1 VRIVGLFA
9 SVPAALVRRT
19 RGEKEEGWEGRG
31 GEGRELAQSNGKAQ
45 MERERDVRDRPPMD
59 AKKAEDGKMKRR
71 RRFPSSVPTYKLGGL
86 DHIFHDFVSWS
97 QKKRLKYA

>member
-1 VRIVGLFA
+1 
-9 SVPAALVRRT
+9 LVRRT

-31 GEGRELAQSNGKAQ
+31 EDSPKA
-45 MERERDVRDRPPMD
+45 MARHKWRERDVRDRPPMD

-97 QKKRLKYA
+97 QKKGLKYA

>member
-1 VRIVGLFA
+1 
-9 SVPAALVRRT
+9 
-19 RGEKEEGWEGRG
+19 
-31 GEGRELAQSNGKAQ
+31 
-45 MERERDVRDRPPMD
+45 VRDRPPRD

-97 QKKRLKYA
+97 QKKKGSNTLN